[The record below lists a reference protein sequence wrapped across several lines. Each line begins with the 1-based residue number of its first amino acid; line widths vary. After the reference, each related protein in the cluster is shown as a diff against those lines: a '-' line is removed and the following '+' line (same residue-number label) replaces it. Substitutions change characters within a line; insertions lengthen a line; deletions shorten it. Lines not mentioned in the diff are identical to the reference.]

1 MLPRR
6 HPGLE
11 DILREE
17 RELVLAFGGFAIE
30 IPGAVLVTNERI
42 PVPRFNFVQD
52 VSVAQDRLAGF
63 FERALDHYFQRA
75 LRPDFHVLEPVPGY
89 LAEPFGRF
97 GFHPRAEPRSALL
110 HPRRVP
116 ISTPHHAYRV
126 TVADDDAF
134 EEVVGFW
141 AETRERE
148 ELRRHLETVRHHAN
162 PEETLLPVLAFVGKE
177 PASAALL
184 HGYRGTWGIH
194 GVATQ
199 PGRRGQGAATAIVAE
214 SVHRIV
220 PEDARVIVIWA
231 DQARIR
237 ARLEG
242 MGFQEVAR
250 FQVFEL
256 AAGAQ
261 LHLPPVPE
269 RSVPRWRPPRGSP
282 SSERRS
288 PG

>member
-11 DILREE
+11 EVLREE
-17 RELVLAFGGFAIE
+17 RELVLAFGGFAVE

-52 VSVAQDRLAGF
+52 VAVARDRLAGF

-89 LAEPFGRF
+89 LAKALAQFEY
-97 GFHPRAEPRSALL
+97 RARVEPRSALL
-110 HPRRVP
+110 HPRSVP
-116 ISTPHHAYRV
+116 ISTPRHEFRIA
-126 TVADDDAF
+126 VADAEAF
-134 EEVVGFW
+134 DEVVGFW
-141 AETRERE
+141 SETRERE
-148 ELRRHLETVRHHAN
+148 ELRRHLETVHHHAN
-162 PEETLLPVLAFVGKE
+162 PDETLLPVLAYDGKE
-177 PASAALL
+177 PVSAALL
-184 HGYRGTWGIH
+184 HGFRGTWGIH

-214 SVHRIV
+214 SVYRIV
-220 PEDARVIVIWA
+220 PEDARAIVIWA
-231 DQARIR
+231 DQTRIR

-242 MGFQEVAR
+242 MGFHEVAR

-256 AAGAQ
+256 AAGAE
-261 LHLPPVPE
+261 LHLPSVPGV
-269 RSVPRWRPPRGSP
+269 STPRWRPPRSA
-282 SSERRS
+282 SSAE